1 MAEGWKPGPCPC
13 YAGATQLT
21 TPLPLKCVLD
31 TFYVEDFFEQL
42 ETKRNS
48 KVSQGNE

>member
-1 MAEGWKPGPCPC
+1 MAEGWRPGPCPC
-13 YAGATQLT
+13 YAGAAPLT
-21 TPLPLKCVLD
+21 TPPPLKCVLD